1 MNAVALFSVNMCSL
15 SALPGCRS
23 HMSKERAEWVTGP
36 DRERPLPLC
45 TIASTICVVVSR
57 GGGLYVALVFQ
68 PGATTV

>member
-15 SALPGCRS
+15 SALPVCRS

-36 DRERPLPLC
+36 DRERPLPLYYC
-45 TIASTICVVVSR
+45 FYYMC
-57 GGGLYVALVFQ
+57 GGERGLYVALVFQ